1 MMPKLGTATKGRP
14 FTVRLTPALED
25 WIAEEAHRSKRPKSA
40 VLEDL
45 LAEAVRSRRF
55 PGIIFRG
62 PAHDRRAGLTGTA
75 LDVWEVVEA
84 AQAMGEARLRAE
96 GGLTEQQLRLALRY
110 YEAYPAEIDAAIA
123 ENRRTEGEWHA
134 RYPAVVPAR

>member
-1 MMPKLGTATKGRP
+1 MPRLGAATKGRP

-25 WIAEEAHRSKRPKSA
+25 WIAEEARRSKRPKSN

-45 LAEAVRSRRF
+45 LEEAVRVRRF

-62 PAHDRRAGLTGTA
+62 PAHDRRAGLVGTA

-84 AQAMGEARLRAE
+84 VQAMGEARLLAE
-96 GGLTEQQLRLALRY
+96 GALSEQQVRLALRY
-110 YEAYPAEIDAAIA
+110 YAAYPAEIDEAVA
-123 ENRRTEGEWHA
+123 ENRRSEGEWHA
-134 RYPAVVPAR
+134 HYPAVVPAR